1 MASVI
6 LVLAFDPLVTEKLLH
21 TIGRSSIASSLF
33 FCFLGDR
40 TCVSET
46 LIAEFAPSAIGAST
60 DLGDTVR
67 FLPASNETACCNG
80 VSLVFTA
87 LLLATESAMCDCCF
101 YPAKKKACRMFDVQ
115 MLRTSELERW
125 LKNWKPLAL
134 FRNYS
139 NVKARFSVELLDGLI
154 FRKQK

>member
-1 MASVI
+1 
-6 LVLAFDPLVTEKLLH
+6 
-21 TIGRSSIASSLF
+21 
-33 FCFLGDR
+33 
-40 TCVSET
+40 
-46 LIAEFAPSAIGAST
+46 
-60 DLGDTVR
+60 
-67 FLPASNETACCNG
+67 
-80 VSLVFTA
+80 
-87 LLLATESAMCDCCF
+87 
-101 YPAKKKACRMFDVQ
+101 MFDVQ